1 MDEKSGIKPLYD
13 LYAICKGKPEF
24 WPEALEKSKDFVKEA
39 LKDSADVGAEEDKFS
54 ILDFCGLEAFLSN
67 QWCLE
72 DFVKS
77 DYFIKEKHAL
87 LLLNLL
93 RLGYKTA
100 AGFDASI
107 MESEGYAY
115 VFSGDDI
122 DILGLCAMGS
132 NKEAS
137 KIILRNAPDEEDY

>member
-1 MDEKSGIKPLYD
+1 MQANSGLKPLYD
-13 LYAICKGKPEF
+13 LYAIHQGKPEF

-39 LKDSADVGAEEDKFS
+39 LKESDDIGAEENKFS
-54 ILDFCGLEAFLSN
+54 NLDFCELSTFLRS

-77 DYFIKEKHAL
+77 DYFIKEKHDP

-100 AGFDASI
+100 GGFDANI
-107 MESEGYAY
+107 ME
-115 VFSGDDI
+115 
-122 DILGLCAMGS
+122 
-132 NKEAS
+132 
-137 KIILRNAPDEEDY
+137 

>member
-1 MDEKSGIKPLYD
+1 MDEKSGLKPLYD
-13 LYAICKGKPEF
+13 LYAIHQGKPEF
-24 WPEALEKSKDFVKEA
+24 WPKALEKQKDFVKEA

-54 ILDFCGLEAFLSN
+54 NSDFYELEAFLSD
-67 QWCLE
+67 QWCFE

-77 DYFIKEKHAL
+77 DYFIKEKHAP

-93 RLGYKTA
+93 RLGYEKA

-132 NKEAS
+132 NKEAG